1 MWRATSA
8 VMLDV
13 SISGCGFH
21 WAPAVY
27 RHGMQAC
34 GLQQHFMK
42 DAGMYKLVKKLLAL
56 PYLPADVIAASFNE
70 LIASVP
76 LTEGLSQLVDYVR
89 RQ

>member
-1 MWRATSA
+1 
-8 VMLDV
+8 
-13 SISGCGFH
+13 
-21 WAPAVY
+21 
-27 RHGMQAC
+27 
-34 GLQQHFMK
+34 
-42 DAGMYKLVKKLLAL
+42 MYKLVKKLLAL